1 MCELN
6 IHLNWQWYSWLND
19 IEGSPSDECGFG
31 LLLHWVFLLV
41 WSWHSG
47 RTGWSHKTSLVP
59 SSFLSPGSL
68 EQSQLIPV
76 LVCTERNAFA
86 PSTAASQYAAFCP
99 PTTNPPVTVRIKRGQ
114 RRMRLQ
120 DAPVFSALSLIGVS
134 ERLRALAEWDWFFLL
149 TSTLGF
155 LSGLLIG
162 GLVSGLLL
170 ARSLW
175 HW

>member
-1 MCELN
+1 MWIWSTPPLGFVVGLELAE
-6 IHLNWQWYSWLND
+6 WQDWL
-19 IEGSPSDECGFG
+19 I
-31 LLLHWVFLLV
+31 
-41 WSWHSG
+41 
-47 RTGWSHKTSLVP
+47 SHNQPCSQLFP
-59 SSFLSPGSL
+59 GSPGSL
-68 EQSQLIPV
+68 EQSRLIPV

-86 PSTAASQYAAFCP
+86 PSTPASQYAAFCP

-170 ARSLW
+170 ARTLW